1 MSDLRYEKLER
12 RYRRAWLWGLGISVV
27 GHLLL
32 FSVFD
37 SARLPV
43 SPFSAA
49 GERRGDMRAA
59 EGGGLEAV
67 EFRAPAEA
75 QPTPVPVEE
84 PTADVVETEPPEQR
98 IEDMVLPAIA
108 LADALTVPGSSGAL
122 AVPGL
127 AEGTGEGDGGSE
139 LEGRFRV
146 VPPRPRGL
154 ILPPGDRPADVRG
167 KEVEVWVYV
176 TAAGRVVPDSTRLFP
191 ATGDRRFDRKLRDHA
206 AGWRFEPARQD
217 GRAVSEWF
225 RYTIIM

>member
-1 MSDLRYEKLER
+1 MSDVRYEKLER

-32 FSVFD
+32 FLVFD
-37 SARLPV
+37 SVQLPI

-75 QPTPVPVEE
+75 QPEPVPVEE
-84 PTADVVETEPPEQR
+84 PTADAVETEPPQPR

-108 LADALTVPGSSGAL
+108 LADALAVPGSSGAL

-146 VPPRPRGL
+146 YPPVARGL
-154 ILPPGDRPADVRG
+154 TIPPEPPADLRG

-191 ATGDRRFDRKLRDHA
+191 ATGDRRFDRKLRDQA

-225 RYTIIM
+225 RYTIIL